1 MKSTTWNP
9 CFSSK
14 KLYHLSNGH
23 STDAMKNIS
32 LFNYYNKKQY
42 NTTSTQLM
50 AIGYSKAIDH
60 KVKLL
65 GYEWSILKG

>member
-42 NTTSTQLM
+42 NTTSTQLL
-50 AIGYSKAIDH
+50 AIGAIDH

-65 GYEWSILKG
+65 GYEWSILKAKK